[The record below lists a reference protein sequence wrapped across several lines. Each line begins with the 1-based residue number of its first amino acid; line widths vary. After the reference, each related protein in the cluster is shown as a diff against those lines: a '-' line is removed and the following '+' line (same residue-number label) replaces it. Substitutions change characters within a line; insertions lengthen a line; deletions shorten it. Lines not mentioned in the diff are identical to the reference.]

1 MEKMG
6 KGAATVAEYIAQFPP
21 EVQQILNTLRKMVKE
36 IAPEAEERISY
47 GMLGY
52 YYHGPLVYFAAHRN
66 HIGFYPTPSGIEA
79 FEKELAEYR
88 NAKGSVQFPYKK
100 PMPYDLMRRIIE
112 YRLAENL
119 QNKKKA

>member
-21 EVQQILNTLRKMVKE
+21 EVQQILNTLRKMVNE

-47 GMLGY
+47 GMPGY

-88 NAKGSVQFPYKK
+88 NAK
-100 PMPYDLMRRIIE
+100 
-112 YRLAENL
+112 
-119 QNKKKA
+119 

>member
-1 MEKMG
+1 
-6 KGAATVAEYIAQFPP
+6 
-21 EVQQILNTLRKMVKE
+21 MVNE

-47 GMLGY
+47 GMPGY

>member
-21 EVQQILNTLRKMVKE
+21 EVQQILNTLRKMVNE

-47 GMLGY
+47 GMPGY

-88 NAKGSVQFPYKK
+88 NAKGSVQFLYKK

>member
-21 EVQQILNTLRKMVKE
+21 EVQQILNTLRKMVNE

-47 GMLGY
+47 GMPGY